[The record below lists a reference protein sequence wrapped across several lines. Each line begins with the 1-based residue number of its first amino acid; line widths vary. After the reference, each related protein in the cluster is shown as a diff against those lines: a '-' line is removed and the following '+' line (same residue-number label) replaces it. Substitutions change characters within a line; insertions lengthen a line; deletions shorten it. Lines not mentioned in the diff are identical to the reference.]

1 MSMRGMGTI
10 LERLAD
16 HAERDDDFAE
26 ALAFL
31 ADEEFDHDPFARP
44 PEQVL
49 ATARRMN
56 TSRIDEQ
63 RRALARD
70 SLTTAE
76 VVELI
81 PSISDRK
88 AVDRRR
94 SRGHLLGVK
103 VGNRV
108 YHPTWQFARER
119 GDTRSGLPAV
129 LEALAMAT
137 NGPIAAHAL
146 MTAPQPE
153 LDGRTL
159 AEVLADGDVEQTIAV
174 IRVAGDQS

>member
-1 MSMRGMGTI
+1 MSTAGMAAI

-16 HAERDDDFAE
+16 HAKRDDDFAE

-31 ADEEFDHDPFARP
+31 ADDEFDHDPFARP
-44 PEQVL
+44 AEQAL
-49 ATARRMN
+49 AMARRMN
-56 TSRIDEQ
+56 TSRLDEQ
-63 RRALARD
+63 RKAHASD
-70 SLTTAE
+70 SLTTTE

-81 PSISDRK
+81 SSMSDRK

-94 SRGHLLGVK
+94 SRGRLLGVK

-108 YHPTWQFARER
+108 YHPSWQFDRER

-129 LEALAMAT
+129 LEALAQVTDSPMAA
-137 NGPIAAHAL
+137 NAL
-146 MTAPQPE
+146 MTASRPE

-159 AEVLADGDVEQTIAV
+159 AQMFADGEIERTIAA
-174 IRVAGDQS
+174 IRLAGDQS